1 MKNKFIKS
9 TIILLIGGLLTKV
22 LGMLI
27 KIIMARLIGTKGLG
41 LYMLILPTF
50 TLLISLSQ
58 FGFPL
63 ALSKLIGE
71 NTRNNK
77 KLVFSILPVLILI
90 NILLIILIVIISPII
105 SNKLLHNK
113 DLYIS
118 ILSMSLVIPFT
129 SISSICRSYFFGKQ
143 KMFPHVLSNI
153 TEDIVRLIIMI
164 IGIPIIKPY
173 GLKYIVCFLILINII
188 SEIVSTIILIIF
200 LPKNIKIK
208 KEDLKPNKTYIKETL
223 NICIPNTTSKLIG
236 SIGFFLEPIILTNI
250 LLLNYSNNYITTE
263 YGIITGYVIPLI
275 LLPSFFTLALSQS
288 LLPVIS
294 KDSVN
299 NNIKSIKKKVSYII
313 LISLLIGIPTTI
325 ILLLK
330 GDLLLKLIYH
340 TNLGFN
346 YLKILAPICLLQYIQ
361 APLSTTLD
369 ALGKSK
375 INLIST
381 ILGTTIRTISLII
394 FSYLKIGIYSLI
406 ISISLNILITTLYQI
421 KKVRY
426 YLTSYQDHFP

>member
-27 KIIMARLIGTKGLG
+27 KIVMARLIGTKGLG
-41 LYMLILPTF
+41 MYMLILPTF

-58 FGFPL
+58 FGFPI
-63 ALSKLIGE
+63 ALSKLIAE
-71 NTRNNK
+71 DKRNNK
-77 KLVFSILPVLILI
+77 RLFFSILPILIII
-90 NILLIILIVIISPII
+90 NILLIILIVILSPII
-105 SNKLLHNK
+105 SNKLLHNE

-143 KMFPHVLSNI
+143 MMFPHVLSNI
-153 TEDIVRLIIMI
+153 IEDLVRLIII
-164 IGIPIIKPY
+164 VIGIPIVKPL

-188 SEIVSTIILIIF
+188 SEIISTIILIIF
-200 LPKNIKIK
+200 LPKNIHIT
-208 KEDLKPNKTYIKETL
+208 KEDLKINKSYIKDTL

-263 YGIITGYVIPLI
+263 YGVISGYVIPLI

-299 NNIKSIKKKVSYII
+299 KNIKSIKKKVSYII
-313 LISLLIGIPTTI
+313 LLSLLIGIPITI
-325 ILLLK
+325 ILIIK
-330 GDLLLKLIYH
+330 GDVLLQLIYH
-340 TNLGFN
+340 TNKGIE
-346 YLKILAPICLLQYIQ
+346 YIKILSPICLFQYIQ
-361 APLSTTLD
+361 SPLSTTLD

-375 INLIST
+375 TNLIST
-381 ILGTTIRTISLII
+381 LIGTITRTISLII

-406 ISISLNILITTLYQI
+406 ISISLNILITTFYQI

-426 YLTSYQDHFP
+426 YLTY

>member
-9 TIILLIGGLLTKV
+9 TLILLIGGLLTKL

-27 KIIMARLIGTKGLG
+27 KIVMARLIGTKGLG
-41 LYMLILPTF
+41 MYMLILPTF

-63 ALSKLIGE
+63 AISKLIGE
-71 NTRNNK
+71 DTRNNK
-77 KLVFSILPVLILI
+77 RLVISILPVLIII
-90 NILLIILIVIISPII
+90 NIILIILIILLSPIV
-105 SNKLLHNK
+105 SKKLLHNE
-113 DLYIS
+113 DIYIS
-118 ILSMSLVIPFT
+118 ILAMSLVIPFT

-143 KMFPHVLSNI
+143 KMFPHVLSNVV
-153 TEDIVRLIIMI
+153 EDIVRLIIMI
-164 IGIPIIKPY
+164 IGIPLIKPY

-188 SEIVSTIILIIF
+188 SEIISTIILIIF
-200 LPKNIKIK
+200 LPKNIHIT

-263 YGIITGYVIPLI
+263 YGVISGYVIPII

-294 KDSVN
+294 KDSVKN
-299 NNIKSIKKKVSYII
+299 NLKSIQKKVSYII
-313 LISLLIGIPTTI
+313 FLSLLIGIPITI
-325 ILLLK
+325 ILLFK
-330 GDLLLKLIYH
+330 GDQLLQLIYH

-346 YLKILAPICLLQYIQ
+346 YIKILAPICLLQYIQ

-381 ILGTTIRTISLII
+381 ILGTITRTISLII
-394 FSYLKIGIYSLI
+394 FSYLKIGICSLI
-406 ISISLNILITTLYQI
+406 ISISLNIIITTLYQI

-426 YLTSYQDHFP
+426 YLTY

>member
-22 LGMLI
+22 LGMII
-27 KIIMARLIGTKGLG
+27 KIVMARLIGTTGLG
-41 LYMLILPTF
+41 MYMLILPTF
-50 TLLISLSQ
+50 TLLISLSS

-71 NTRNNK
+71 EKRNTKR
-77 KLVFSILPVLILI
+77 LLFSILPVLIII
-90 NILLIILIVIISPII
+90 NILLIITIVIISPLI
-105 SNKLLHNK
+105 SNKLLHNE

-118 ILSMSLVIPFT
+118 ILSMALVIPFT

-153 TEDIVRLIIMI
+153 IEDLVRLIII
-164 IGIPIIKPY
+164 VVGIPLVKPL

-188 SEIVSTIILIIF
+188 SEITSTLILIIF
-200 LPKNIKIK
+200 LPKNIHIT
-208 KEDLKPNKTYIKETL
+208 KEDLKPNKSYIKDTL
-223 NICIPNTTSKLIG
+223 NICIPNTTSRLIG

-250 LLLNYSNNYITTE
+250 LLINYSNNYITTE
-263 YGIITGYVIPLI
+263 YGVISGYVIPLI

-294 KDSVN
+294 KEYVER
-299 NNIKSIKKKVSYII
+299 NIKSIKKKVSYII
-313 LISLLIGIPTTI
+313 LLSLSIAIPVTI
-325 ILLLK
+325 ILFFK

-346 YLKILAPICLLQYIQ
+346 YIKVLAPVCLLQYIQ

-381 ILGTTIRTISLII
+381 LIGTITRTISLII
-394 FSYLKIGIYSLI
+394 FSYFKIGIYSLI
-406 ISISLNILITTLYQI
+406 ISISLNIIITTLYQI
-421 KKVRY
+421 KKVRH
-426 YLTSYQDHFP
+426 YLTY

>member
-9 TIILLIGGLLTKV
+9 TLILLIGGLLTKL

-27 KIIMARLIGTKGLG
+27 KIVMARLIGTKGLG
-41 LYMLILPTF
+41 MYMLILPTF

-63 ALSKLIGE
+63 AISKLIGE
-71 NTRNNK
+71 DTRNNK
-77 KLVFSILPVLILI
+77 RLVISILPVLIII
-90 NILLIILIVIISPII
+90 NIILIILIILLSPIV
-105 SNKLLHNK
+105 SKELLHNE
-113 DLYIS
+113 DIYIS
-118 ILSMSLVIPFT
+118 ILAMSLVIPFT

-153 TEDIVRLIIMI
+153 VEDIVRLIIMI
-164 IGIPIIKPY
+164 IGIPLVKPY

-188 SEIVSTIILIIF
+188 SEIISTIILIIF
-200 LPKNIKIK
+200 LPKNIHIT

-263 YGIITGYVIPLI
+263 YGVISGYVIPII

-294 KDSVN
+294 KDSVKN
-299 NNIKSIKKKVSYII
+299 NLKSIKKKVSYII
-313 LISLLIGIPTTI
+313 FLSLLIGIPITI
-325 ILLLK
+325 ILLFK
-330 GDLLLKLIYH
+330 GDQLLQLIYH
-340 TNLGFN
+340 TSKGYN

-381 ILGTTIRTISLII
+381 ILGTITRTISLII

-406 ISISLNILITTLYQI
+406 ISISLNIIITTLYQI

-426 YLTSYQDHFP
+426 YLTY

>member
-27 KIIMARLIGTKGLG
+27 KIVMARLIGTKGLG
-41 LYMLILPTF
+41 MYMLILPTF

-58 FGFPL
+58 FGFPI
-63 ALSKLIGE
+63 ALSKLIAE
-71 NTRNNK
+71 DKRNNK
-77 KLVFSILPVLILI
+77 RLFFSILPILIII
-90 NILLIILIVIISPII
+90 NILLIILIVILSPII
-105 SNKLLHNK
+105 SNKLLHNE

-143 KMFPHVLSNI
+143 MMFPHVLSNI
-153 TEDIVRLIIMI
+153 IEDLVRLIII
-164 IGIPIIKPY
+164 VIGIPIVKPL

-188 SEIVSTIILIIF
+188 SEIISTIILIIF
-200 LPKNIKIK
+200 LPKNIHIT
-208 KEDLKPNKTYIKETL
+208 KEDLKINKSYIKDTL

-263 YGIITGYVIPLI
+263 YGVISGYVIPLI

-299 NNIKSIKKKVSYII
+299 KNIKSIKKKVSYII
-313 LISLLIGIPTTI
+313 LLSLLIGIPITI
-325 ILLLK
+325 ILIIK
-330 GDLLLKLIYH
+330 GDVLLQLIYH
-340 TNLGFN
+340 TNKGIE
-346 YLKILAPICLLQYIQ
+346 YIKILSPICLFQYIQ
-361 APLSTTLD
+361 SPLSTTLD

-375 INLIST
+375 TNLIST
-381 ILGTTIRTISLII
+381 LIGTITRTISLII

-406 ISISLNILITTLYQI
+406 ISISLNILITTFYQI

-426 YLTSYQDHFP
+426 YLTF

>member
-9 TIILLIGGLLTKV
+9 TIILLIGGLLTKI

-27 KIIMARLIGTKGLG
+27 KIVMARLIGTKGLG
-41 LYMLILPTF
+41 MYMLILPTF

-58 FGFPL
+58 FGFPI
-63 ALSKLIGE
+63 ALSKLIAE
-71 NTRNNK
+71 DKRNNK
-77 KLVFSILPVLILI
+77 RLFFSILPILIII
-90 NILLIILIVIISPII
+90 NILLIILIVILSPII
-105 SNKLLHNK
+105 SNKLLHNE

-143 KMFPHVLSNI
+143 MMFPHVLSNI
-153 TEDIVRLIIMI
+153 IEDLVRLIII
-164 IGIPIIKPY
+164 VIGIPIVKPL

-188 SEIVSTIILIIF
+188 SEIISTIILIIF
-200 LPKNIKIK
+200 LPKNIHIT
-208 KEDLKPNKTYIKETL
+208 KEDLKINKSYIKDTL

-263 YGIITGYVIPLI
+263 YGVISGYVIPLI

-294 KDSVN
+294 KDTVN
-299 NNIKSIKKKVSYII
+299 KNIKSIKKKVSYII
-313 LISLLIGIPTTI
+313 LLSLLIGIPITI
-325 ILLLK
+325 ILIIK
-330 GDLLLKLIYH
+330 GDVLLQLIYH
-340 TNLGFN
+340 TKEGIE
-346 YLKILAPICLLQYIQ
+346 YIKILSPICLFQYIQ
-361 APLSTTLD
+361 SPLSTTLD

-375 INLIST
+375 TNLIST
-381 ILGTTIRTISLII
+381 LIGTITRTISLII

-406 ISISLNILITTLYQI
+406 ISISLNILITTFYQI

-426 YLTSYQDHFP
+426 YLTY

>member
-1 MKNKFIKS
+1 M
-9 TIILLIGGLLTKV
+9 
-22 LGMLI
+22 
-27 KIIMARLIGTKGLG
+27 
-41 LYMLILPTF
+41 YMLILPTF

-63 ALSKLIGE
+63 AISKLIGE
-71 NTRNNK
+71 DTRNNK
-77 KLVFSILPVLILI
+77 RLVISILPVLIII
-90 NILLIILIVIISPII
+90 NIILIILIILLSPIV
-105 SNKLLHNK
+105 SKKLLHNE
-113 DLYIS
+113 DIYIS
-118 ILSMSLVIPFT
+118 ILAMSLVIPFT

-143 KMFPHVLSNI
+143 KMFPHVLSNVV
-153 TEDIVRLIIMI
+153 EDIVRLIIMI
-164 IGIPIIKPY
+164 IGIPLIKPY

-188 SEIVSTIILIIF
+188 SEIISTIILIIF
-200 LPKNIKIK
+200 LPKNIHIT

-263 YGIITGYVIPLI
+263 YGVISGYVIPII

-294 KDSVN
+294 KDSVKN
-299 NNIKSIKKKVSYII
+299 NLKSIKKKVSYII
-313 LISLLIGIPTTI
+313 FLSLLIGIPITI
-325 ILLLK
+325 ILLFK
-330 GDLLLKLIYH
+330 GDQLLQLIYH
-340 TNLGFN
+340 TSKGYN
-346 YLKILAPICLLQYIQ
+346 YLKILSPVCLLQYIQ

-381 ILGTTIRTISLII
+381 ILGTITRTISLII
-394 FSYLKIGIYSLI
+394 FSYSKIGIYSLI
-406 ISISLNILITTLYQI
+406 ISISLNIIITTLYQI

-426 YLTSYQDHFP
+426 YLTY

>member
-27 KIIMARLIGTKGLG
+27 KIVMARLIGTKGLG
-41 LYMLILPTF
+41 MYMLILPTF

-58 FGFPL
+58 FGFPI
-63 ALSKLIGE
+63 ALSKLIAE
-71 NTRNNK
+71 DKRNNK
-77 KLVFSILPVLILI
+77 RLFFSILPILIII
-90 NILLIILIVIISPII
+90 NILLIILIVILSPII
-105 SNKLLHNK
+105 SNKLLHNE

-143 KMFPHVLSNI
+143 MMFPHVLSNI
-153 TEDIVRLIIMI
+153 IEDLVRLIII
-164 IGIPIIKPY
+164 VIGIPIVKPL

-188 SEIVSTIILIIF
+188 SEIISTIILIIF
-200 LPKNIKIK
+200 LPKNIHIT
-208 KEDLKPNKTYIKETL
+208 KEDLKINKSYIKDTL

-263 YGIITGYVIPLI
+263 YGVISGYVIPLI

-299 NNIKSIKKKVSYII
+299 KNIKSIKKKVSYII
-313 LISLLIGIPTTI
+313 LLSLLIGIPITI
-325 ILLLK
+325 ILIIK
-330 GDLLLKLIYH
+330 GDVLLQLIYH
-340 TNLGFN
+340 TKEGIE
-346 YLKILAPICLLQYIQ
+346 YIKILSPICLFQYIQ
-361 APLSTTLD
+361 SPLSTTLD

-375 INLIST
+375 TNLIST
-381 ILGTTIRTISLII
+381 LIGTITRTISLII

-406 ISISLNILITTLYQI
+406 ISISLNILITTFYQI

-426 YLTSYQDHFP
+426 YLTF

>member
-27 KIIMARLIGTKGLG
+27 KIVMARLLGTKTLG
-41 LYMLILPTF
+41 VYMLILPTF

-63 ALSKLIGE
+63 AISKLISE
-71 NTRNNK
+71 ETRNNK
-77 KLVFSILPVLILI
+77 RLIFSIIPVLIII
-90 NILLIILIVIISPII
+90 NIVLIILIVLLSPII

-113 DLYIS
+113 DTYIS

-153 TEDIVRLIIMI
+153 IEDIVRLLIIVL
-164 IGIPIIKPY
+164 GIPLVKPL

-188 SEIVSTIILIIF
+188 SEITSTIVLIFF

-208 KEDLKPNKTYIKETL
+208 KEDLYPNKSYIKDSL
-223 NICIPNTTSKLIG
+223 KICIPNTTSRLIG

-250 LLLNYSNNYITTE
+250 LIKNYSLNYITTE
-263 YGIITGYVIPLI
+263 YGIISGYVIPLI

-288 LLPVIS
+288 VLPIIS
-294 KDSVN
+294 KYSVT
-299 NNIKSIKKKVSYII
+299 NNIKAIQKKTNQVI
-313 LISLLIGIPTTI
+313 LLSLLIGLPITI
-325 ILLLK
+325 ILLFK
-330 GDLLLKLIYH
+330 GDYLLKLIYH
-340 TNLGFN
+340 TNKGIS
-346 YLKILAPICLLQYIQ
+346 YLRILAPVCLLEYLQS
-361 APLSTTLD
+361 PLSSILD
-369 ALGKSK
+369 ALNKSK
-375 INLIST
+375 DNLVST
-381 ILGTTIRTISLII
+381 LLGTLTRTISLII
-394 FSYLKIGIYSLI
+394 FSKKGIYSLI
-406 ISISLNILITTLYQI
+406 ISISLNILITTFYQI

-426 YLTSYQDHFP
+426 YLTS

>member
-27 KIIMARLIGTKGLG
+27 KIVMARLIGTKGLG
-41 LYMLILPTF
+41 MYMLILPTF

-58 FGFPL
+58 FGFPI
-63 ALSKLIGE
+63 ALSKLIAE
-71 NTRNNK
+71 DKRNNK
-77 KLVFSILPVLILI
+77 RLFFSILPILIII
-90 NILLIILIVIISPII
+90 NILLIILIVILSPII
-105 SNKLLHNK
+105 SNKLLHNE

-143 KMFPHVLSNI
+143 MMFPHVLSNI
-153 TEDIVRLIIMI
+153 IEDLVRLIII
-164 IGIPIIKPY
+164 VIGIPIVKPL

-188 SEIVSTIILIIF
+188 SEIISTIILIIF
-200 LPKNIKIK
+200 LPKNIHIT
-208 KEDLKPNKTYIKETL
+208 KEDLKINKSYIKDTL

-263 YGIITGYVIPLI
+263 YGVISGYVIPLI

-299 NNIKSIKKKVSYII
+299 KNIKSIKKKVSYII
-313 LISLLIGIPTTI
+313 ILSLLIGIPITI
-325 ILLLK
+325 ILIIK
-330 GDLLLKLIYH
+330 GDVLLQLIYH
-340 TNLGFN
+340 TKEGIE
-346 YLKILAPICLLQYIQ
+346 YIKILSPICLFQYIQ
-361 APLSTTLD
+361 SPLSTTLD

-375 INLIST
+375 TNLIST
-381 ILGTTIRTISLII
+381 LIGTITRTISLII

-406 ISISLNILITTLYQI
+406 ISISLNILITTFYQI

-426 YLTSYQDHFP
+426 YLTY

>member
-22 LGMLI
+22 LGMII
-27 KIIMARLIGTKGLG
+27 KIVMARLIGTKGLG
-41 LYMLILPTF
+41 TYMLILPTF

-71 NTRNNK
+71 DTRNNK
-77 KLVFSILPVLILI
+77 RLVFSILPVVIII
-90 NILLIILIVIISPII
+90 NIILIILIILLSPII
-105 SNKLLHNK
+105 SKKFLHNE
-113 DLYIS
+113 DIYIS
-118 ILSMSLVIPFT
+118 ILAMSLVIPFT

-153 TEDIVRLIIMI
+153 VEDVVRLVTMI
-164 IGIPIIKPY
+164 IVIPLIKPL
-173 GLKYIVCFLILINII
+173 GIKYIVCFLILINII
-188 SEIVSTIILIIF
+188 SEIISTIILIIF
-200 LPKNIKIK
+200 LPKNIHITKN
-208 KEDLKPNKTYIKETL
+208 DLKPNKSYIKDSL
-223 NICIPNTTSKLIG
+223 KICIPNTTSRLIG

-250 LLLNYSNNYITTE
+250 LLINYSSNYITTE
-263 YGIITGYVIPLI
+263 YGVISGYVIPLI

-294 KDSVN
+294 KDSVKN
-299 NNIKSIKKKVSYII
+299 NLNSIKKKVSYII
-313 LISLLIGIPTTI
+313 LLSLIIGIPVTI
-325 ILLLK
+325 ILLFK

-340 TNLGFN
+340 TNLGTN
-346 YLKILAPICLLQYIQ
+346 YLKILAPVCLLQYIQ

-369 ALGKSK
+369 ALNKSK
-375 INLIST
+375 TNLVST

-406 ISISLNILITTLYQI
+406 ISISLNIIITTIYQI

-426 YLTSYQDHFP
+426 YLTF